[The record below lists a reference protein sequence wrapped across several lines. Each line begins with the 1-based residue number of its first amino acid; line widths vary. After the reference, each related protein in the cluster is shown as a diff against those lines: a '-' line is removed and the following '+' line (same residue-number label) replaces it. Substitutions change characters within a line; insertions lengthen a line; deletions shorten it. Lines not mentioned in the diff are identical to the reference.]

1 MLRDHCLCDRRPAGV
16 LRPCRAAV
24 TREEVERAIRDGVR
38 YLKGLQHPNGSW
50 SDVENE
56 AKTGTTSLIAL
67 ALLTAGESPDSLRKT
82 LEYLRGFG
90 PNDLH
95 STYAVALQTMVF
107 AAAEPERDQLRI
119 ANNVS
124 WLERA
129 QIKPGDSVYWPGSW
143 TYSDS
148 KRGRP
153 GDNSNTQYALL
164 GLSPPARWE
173 FPSNR
178 WSGSCHASIGKS
190 IRNAMAAGL
199 TPPTHRTRLP
209 A

>member
-1 MLRDHCLCDRRPAGV
+1 MRRNPRKVRPPAAKALSAPGTELTGVPKIDRGIPQTSSVIADTEKAN
-16 LRPCRAAV
+16 PIV
-24 TREEVERAIRDGVR
+24 TAPERRLSAFGEQVERAIREGVR

-67 ALLTAGESPDSLRKT
+67 ALLTAGESPKSLRKT
-82 LEYLRGFG
+82 LEYLRGLG

-124 WLERA
+124 WLEAR
-129 QIKPGDSVYWPGSW
+129 
-143 TYSDS
+143 SDQA
-148 KRGRP
+148 RRFR
-153 GDNSNTQYALL
+153 LL
-164 GLSPPARWE
+164 
-173 FPSNR
+173 
-178 WSGSCHASIGKS
+178 
-190 IRNAMAAGL
+190 AGL
-199 TPPTHRTRLP
+199 VDLLRLKTRP
-209 A
+209 AWRQLQHPVRAPRAFRCQ